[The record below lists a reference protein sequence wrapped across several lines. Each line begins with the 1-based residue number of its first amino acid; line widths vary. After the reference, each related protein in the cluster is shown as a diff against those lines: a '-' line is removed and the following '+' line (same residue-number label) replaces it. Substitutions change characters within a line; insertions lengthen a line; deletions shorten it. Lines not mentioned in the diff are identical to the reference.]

1 MFNDED
7 DFLNEMNE
15 MDPVDK
21 ILLDEQI
28 EEEITRSMQF
38 AFSMIEDLGIEIWLN
53 HIDIAKDRKITI
65 LSNML
70 KWHELREEFEKCV
83 ILKIGL
89 DMIKNKNLTSEIK

>member
-1 MFNDED
+1 MFDNDE

-15 MDPVDK
+15 MDPINQ
-21 ILLDEQI
+21 ILLAEQY

-53 HIDIAKDRKITI
+53 HIHIPNHRKITI

-70 KWHELREEFEKCV
+70 KWHELREEFEKCA
-83 ILKIGL
+83 ILKVGI
-89 DMIKNKNLTSEIK
+89 DMINEYTNESIK